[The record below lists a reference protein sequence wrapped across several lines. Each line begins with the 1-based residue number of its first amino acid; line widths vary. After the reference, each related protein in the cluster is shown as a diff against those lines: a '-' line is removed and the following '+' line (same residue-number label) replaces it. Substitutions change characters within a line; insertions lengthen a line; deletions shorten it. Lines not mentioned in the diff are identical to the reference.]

1 MLKCFRKVI
10 VFLSIIFVSIIISGC
25 IRYEYLPI
33 YSDLAVRVSPA
44 VIVDLTTQQYI
55 EKTFV
60 VEPSYEGLHAIW
72 MDLDFSYKYNVD
84 DPVNIYKLKNSV
96 IIKIF
101 KDNEMIFLDN
111 NINIFETFR
120 RINDF
125 SKQEDN
131 AFNIKFAGF
140 YGGVNLESAI
150 EYKITVETFFG
161 DNLLEMRKCIL
172 RLDKRE

>member
-1 MLKCFRKVI
+1 MFKYFRELI
-10 VFLSIIFVSIIISGC
+10 VFLSVILVSIFISGC
-25 IRYEYLPI
+25 IREKYLPV
-33 YSDLAVRVSPA
+33 YSDLATRVAPA
-44 VIVDLTTQQYI
+44 VILDLTTQQNI

-60 VEPSYEGLHAIW
+60 VKPTYEGLHAIW

-101 KDNEMIFLDN
+101 KDNEMIFLSSLD
-111 NINIFETFR
+111 IFETFS

-150 EYKITVETFFG
+150 EYKITAETSFG

>member
-1 MLKCFRKVI
+1 MFKYFREKI
-10 VFLSIIFVSIIISGC
+10 VFLSVILVSIIISGC
-25 IRYEYLPI
+25 IRYKYLPV
-33 YSDLAVRVSPA
+33 YSDLAVRIAPA
-44 VIVDLTTQQYI
+44 VIVDLTIQQYI
-55 EKTFV
+55 EKMFV

-84 DPVNIYKLKNSV
+84 DPVNIYILKNSV

-101 KDNEMIFLDN
+101 KDNEMIFLSSLD
-111 NINIFETFR
+111 IFETFR

-150 EYKITVETFFG
+150 EYKITAETSFG